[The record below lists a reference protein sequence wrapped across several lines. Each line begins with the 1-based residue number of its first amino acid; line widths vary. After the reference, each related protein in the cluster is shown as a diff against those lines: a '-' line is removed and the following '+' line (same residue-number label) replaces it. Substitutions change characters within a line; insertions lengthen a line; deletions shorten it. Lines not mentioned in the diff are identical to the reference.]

1 MAHTSINGMQARRM
15 ATYGRTAGVVMLVCA
30 ASLWALQIPG
40 MHELPAKP
48 EPGSGMLPPP
58 AQPEAAPVAKVDA
71 DGVAGMSER
80 LDLAVVHAP
89 KAPPAEEPKTGGPEP
104 VAEGPVW
111 EYLGPIFAGTRSL
124 AIVSVEG
131 TQKILSE
138 GKLFGS
144 TKLMKIADDEIEVE
158 VKVDNGTAMKTI
170 RRKDRDPSQ
179 TVSWM
184 RNMQNNTP
192 VAGTGLAAAG
202 QPVAGRGNL
211 PPEVQARLAERGI
224 TPQQMEQWRQNRNNG
239 QGRGGN
245 NNNGGG
251 GNATVTS
258 DGVVRQRGVPAD
270 RSDTVPETDAAPR
283 SRRRN

>member
-48 EPGSGMLPPP
+48 EPGSGMLPAVP
-58 AQPEAAPVAKVDA
+58 QPEAAPVAKVDA

-89 KAPPAEEPKTGGPEP
+89 KPAAPEGSKIEEPPP
-104 VAEGPVW
+104 PEGPVW

-124 AIVSVEG
+124 AIVSVDG

-138 GKLFGS
+138 GRLFGS

-158 VKVDNGTAMKTI
+158 IGKATKTI

-179 TVSWM
+179 SVSWM
-184 RNMQNNTP
+184 RNMQNNAP
-192 VAGTGLAAAG
+192 VAGTGLPAAG

-224 TPQQMEQWRQNRNNG
+224 TPQQMEQWRQGRDGRGGG
-239 QGRGGN
+239 QGRAG
-245 NNNGGG
+245 NNGGG
-251 GNATVTS
+251 GGGGGGNALNGT
-258 DGVVRQRGVPAD
+258 RQRATPAD
-270 RSDTVPETDAAPR
+270 GASDAQSETDANTSR